1 MQLYTSPVKLSNPQR
16 FITINCIFLLFFHT
30 LLLLSF
36 IFFSVCFTIMATV
49 FKLQAVEELSW
60 EYFGP
65 QRSGFFFH
73 PDFCTWHQ
81 SRCSFA
87 QYWILLHFCPSW
99 APVASW
105 LHCLFS
111 LMLKPFAPK
120 TKQKQKKFKSFAN
133 GAGKMS
139 RILAKA
145 KGKFVKLRIFLWFL
159 FTGLSVSVP
168 LLECILKTSS
178 NAFLKLIFRVSYSTR
193 SFHSLDWS
201 GSKLL
206 KIISAKSSGQR

>member
-16 FITINCIFLLFFHT
+16 FITINCIFFLLFFHT

-36 IFFSVCFTIMATV
+36 IFSVSV
-49 FKLQAVEELSW
+49 LQLWPQSLNSRRQKS
-60 EYFGP
+60 YPGNIFGP
-65 QRSGFFFH
+65 QRSGF
-73 PDFCTWHQ
+73 FCTWHQ

-87 QYWILLHFCPSW
+87 QYWIFFLHFCPSW

-120 TKQKQKKFKSFAN
+120 TKTKTKNSRASRTVPE
-133 GAGKMS
+133 KMS

-145 KGKFVKLRIFLWFL
+145 KGKFVKLRIFLWFYL
-159 FTGLSVSVP
+159 QV
-168 LLECILKTSS
+168 
-178 NAFLKLIFRVSYSTR
+178 
-193 SFHSLDWS
+193 
-201 GSKLL
+201 
-206 KIISAKSSGQR
+206 